1 MTVNMK
7 MSLLIAALGITS
19 GAAAQAPAAGQAAAA
34 PLPPPLA
41 PEVSDVATLPPST
54 PHTFFTGRFRAGSF
68 VIFDGDSGKLEG
80 HIPAGYIANLALAP
94 DNTQFYVAE
103 TYWSHGS
110 RGTRQDLVSVYDA
123 KTLNLVKEIPL
134 PGRALVLKMQNFDI
148 SASGARAYVYIML
161 PASSVVWVDM
171 KKQAV
176 GGTVEIPGCALVFPW
191 GEQGFSSLCGDG
203 SLANVTIPESGPA
216 KITHSKPF
224 FDANNDPIFENS
236 FVDRV
241 TGKAIF
247 LSYTGLVYE
256 AKLGPDSVVEKPW
269 SIQKAAGFPVAGTGV
284 QELAWR
290 PGGGQLAAYHKASGK
305 LFVLMHAGNYWTHR
319 QGGSEIWVL
328 DTGSHALLS
337 RFELQPVPTSG
348 LAAERVPFYVDIGVS
363 QDAKPVLYLLNSDG
377 NDVVLD
383 ANTGEQLRKIEFA
396 AGNSVVVPGN

>member
-7 MSLLIAALGITS
+7 SLLVIAAVGLAS
-19 GAAAQAPAAGQAAAA
+19 LAAAEAPPAAA
-34 PLPPPLA
+34 PVPPPLA
-41 PEVSDVATLPPST
+41 PEVSDVATLAPST
-54 PHTFFTGRFRAGSF
+54 PHRFFTGRFRAGSF
-68 VIFDGDSGKLEG
+68 VIFDGDNGKLEG

-94 DNTQFYVAE
+94 DNSQFYVAE
-103 TYWSHGS
+103 TYWSHGA
-110 RGTRQDLVSVYDA
+110 RGQRQDLVSVYDS
-123 KTLNLVKEIPL
+123 KTLNLLKEISL
-134 PGRALVLKMQNFDI
+134 PGRALVLKVQNFDI
-148 SASGARAYVYIML
+148 SASGSRAYVYIML
-161 PASSVVWVDM
+161 PASSVVWVDL

-203 SLANVTIPESGPA
+203 SLANVTIPDSGPP
-216 KITHSKPF
+216 KITHTKPF

-256 AKLGPDSVVEKPW
+256 AKLGSDSVVEKPW
-269 SIQKAAGFPVAGTGV
+269 SIQKAGGFPVAGTGV

-305 LFVLMHAGNYWTHR
+305 LFVLMHPGNYWTHR

-328 DTGSHALLS
+328 DTKTHSLVS
-337 RFELQPVPTSG
+337 RFQLQPVPTSG
-348 LAAERVPFYVDIGVS
+348 LADERVPFYEDIGVS
-363 QDAKPVLYLLNSDG
+363 QDAKPVLYLLNPDG

-396 AGNSVVVPGN
+396 GGNSVVVPGY

>member
-7 MSLLIAALGITS
+7 TSLLITALGLAS
-19 GAAAQAPAAGQAAAA
+19 VAAAQAPAAGQAAAA

-94 DNTQFYVAE
+94 DNSQFYVAE

-161 PASSVVWVDM
+161 PASSVVWVDL

-191 GEQGFSSLCGDG
+191 GERGFSSLCGDG
-203 SLANVTIPESGPA
+203 SLANVTIPESGQA
-216 KITHSKPF
+216 KITHTKPF
-224 FDANNDPIFENS
+224 FDANS
-236 FVDRV
+236 
-241 TGKAIF
+241 
-247 LSYTGLVYE
+247 
-256 AKLGPDSVVEKPW
+256 
-269 SIQKAAGFPVAGTGV
+269 
-284 QELAWR
+284 
-290 PGGGQLAAYHKASGK
+290 
-305 LFVLMHAGNYWTHR
+305 
-319 QGGSEIWVL
+319 
-328 DTGSHALLS
+328 
-337 RFELQPVPTSG
+337 
-348 LAAERVPFYVDIGVS
+348 
-363 QDAKPVLYLLNSDG
+363 
-377 NDVVLD
+377 
-383 ANTGEQLRKIEFA
+383 
-396 AGNSVVVPGN
+396 

>member
-7 MSLLIAALGITS
+7 MCLLITALGLAS
-19 GAAAQAPAAGQAAAA
+19 AAAAQAPAAGQAAAA

-94 DNTQFYVAE
+94 DNSQFYVAE

-148 SASGARAYVYIML
+148 SASGARAYVYVML
-161 PASSVVWVDM
+161 PASSVVWVDL

-191 GEQGFSSLCGDG
+191 GERGFSSLCGDG

-241 TGKAIF
+241 SGKAIF

-256 AKLGPDSVVEKPW
+256 AKLGSDSVVEKPW

-305 LFVLMHAGNYWTHR
+305 LFVLMHTGNYWTHR

-328 DTGSHALLS
+328 DTKSHALLS
-337 RFELQPVPTSG
+337 RFQLQPVPTSG
-348 LAAERVPFYVDIGVS
+348 AADERVPFYEDIGVS

-383 ANTGEQLRKIEFA
+383 ATTGEQLRKIEFA
-396 AGNSVVVPGN
+396 AGNSVVVPGY

>member
-7 MSLLIAALGITS
+7 MCLLITALGLAS
-19 GAAAQAPAAGQAAAA
+19 AAAAQAPAAGQAAAA

-94 DNTQFYVAE
+94 DNSQFYVAE

-148 SASGARAYVYIML
+148 SASGARAYVYVML
-161 PASSVVWVDM
+161 PASSVVWVDL

-191 GEQGFSSLCGDG
+191 GERGFSSLCGDG
-203 SLANVTIPESGPA
+203 SLANVTILESGPA

-241 TGKAIF
+241 SGKAIF

-256 AKLGPDSVVEKPW
+256 AKLGSDSVVEKPW

-305 LFVLMHAGNYWTHR
+305 LFVLMHTGNYWTHR

-328 DTGSHALLS
+328 DTKSHALLS
-337 RFELQPVPTSG
+337 RFQLQPVPTSG
-348 LAAERVPFYVDIGVS
+348 AADERVPFYEDIGVS

-383 ANTGEQLRKIEFA
+383 ATTGEQLRKIEFA
-396 AGNSVVVPGN
+396 AGNSVVVPGY